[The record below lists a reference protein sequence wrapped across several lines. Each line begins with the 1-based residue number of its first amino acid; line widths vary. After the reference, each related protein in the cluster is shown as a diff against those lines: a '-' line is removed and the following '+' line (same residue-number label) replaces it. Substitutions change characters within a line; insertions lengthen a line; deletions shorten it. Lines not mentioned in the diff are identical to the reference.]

1 MEEKGEGGTFAM
13 VMSKQSCGGKGVG
26 VGLGKRVKESRVPD
40 RVAPILG
47 QYVRDRGVWNL
58 FFPELGLCGKDTGRK
73 SCQPPSRGRGFR
85 RVSTSLVLPSP

>member
-1 MEEKGEGGTFAM
+1 MEVKGEGGAFAM
-13 VMSKQSCGGKGVG
+13 VMSKQSRGGKGVG

-58 FFPELGLCGKDTGRK
+58 FFSELDSVGRIQEGSPANRHPEGGA
-73 SCQPPSRGRGFR
+73 SR
-85 RVSTSLVLPSP
+85 RVSTVPH